1 MAGLRMGRR
10 LAFLDAGWGIMIG
23 GRERGT
29 GAELGRLTLRWNLG
43 AMIEERDEWDWRYGS
58 LRKEG

>member
-1 MAGLRMGRR
+1 MGRR

>member
-23 GRERGT
+23 RRERGK
-29 GAELGRLTLRWNLG
+29 GAELGRLALRWNLG
-43 AMIEERDEWDWRYGS
+43 AMIEERDE
-58 LRKEG
+58 